1 MLSTVLLSWVLT
13 AATPERP
20 LVISTLPFDS
30 AGDQEA
36 IFGALSSPLE
46 QALGRAVRFEPGASY
61 QEVVTRLN
69 NGAVDVAFVGAL
81 AYLQARKHG
90 AHAILKSIRKGA
102 SSYHGV
108 LLVSAES
115 PLKSVKD
122 LKGKTVAFVDKTSTS
137 GYLYPRMLL
146 KKSGLDPDKDVTALF
161 AGTHRQALDMVL
173 SGKAAAGAC
182 FDGAQEALPE
192 PGKVRVLGRTADIP
206 SDPVVVGASVGAA
219 QSKALRKALI
229 DLAQNNAAAAFFAA
243 ADIDGFVPAADRD
256 YDSLAEQAAGSF

>member
-1 MLSTVLLSWVLT
+1 MLHTVLVSCLL
-13 AATPERP
+13 AAAAPERP

-30 AGDQEA
+30 ASDQEA
-36 IFGALSSPLE
+36 IFGALRPPLE
-46 QALGRAVRFEPGASY
+46 QALGRAVRFEPGATY
-61 QEVVTRLN
+61 QDVVTRLEK
-69 NGAVDVAFVGAL
+69 GAVDVAFVGAL

-108 LLVSAES
+108 LVIPAES
-115 PLKSVKD
+115 GIKSLKD

-146 KKSGLDPDKDVTALF
+146 KKSGLDPDKDIVTAL
-161 AGTHRQALDMVL
+161 AGSHRKAVEMVL
-173 SGKAAAGAC
+173 EGKAVAAAC
-182 FDGAQEALPE
+182 FDGAQDALPD
-192 PGKVRVLGRTADIP
+192 PAKVRVLARTADIP
-206 SDPVVVGASVGAA
+206 SDPVVVGATVTAE

-229 DLAQNNAAAAFFAA
+229 DLAQNNAAAGFFAA